1 MVIIKM
7 KRRLIV
13 SGAIIIFLI
22 MLSTVTAVQQM
33 HSTPVMNV
41 LNKVE
46 ENRILIKNNV
56 EKYVEKF
63 EYNSLDIYRKGNISN
78 LIDFLIRFLDFIIRI
93 SEFIFSILNL
103 INWIYYIVNQLNNII
118 SNILIARIIC
128 LYNGVIWQGI

>member
-13 SGAIIIFLI
+13 GGAIIIFLI

-78 LIDFLIRFLDFIIRI
+78 LIDFLIQFFDVTFHELSYIGTKFIVFLLFYN
-93 SEFIFSILNL
+93 EILNT
-103 INWIYYIVNQLNNII
+103 
-118 SNILIARIIC
+118 
-128 LYNGVIWQGI
+128 LY